1 MSCVCATVGTTSPTL
16 GTKSLANPAGSG
28 RALAALQGLGR
39 RIDAHDPRLAK
50 DAAGKLLADL
60 FFAPL
65 LAEMRKSASAVR
77 IGSGGR
83 GEEVFGEQ
91 LDQRLADAVAAADRS
106 GLRAAIERKLL
117 RAESDAPSA
126 PRRPHVSPAGT
137 AVGTK
142 PLVEGV

>member
-1 MSCVCATVGTTSPTL
+1 MGCTCDPVTTALPIL
-16 GTKSLANPAGSG
+16 GTKSLSSPAGG
-28 RALAALQGLGR
+28 RRDLAALQGLGR
-39 RIDAHDPRLAK
+39 RIDAHDQRLAR

-117 RAESDAPSA
+117 RERPGTPGMLHRPDSGAPVPGVGSKALVKES
-126 PRRPHVSPAGT
+126 
-137 AVGTK
+137 
-142 PLVEGV
+142 

>member
-1 MSCVCATVGTTSPTL
+1 MGCTCDPVTTALPTL
-16 GTKSLANPAGSG
+16 ATKSLTSPSG
-28 RALAALQGLGR
+28 GRRSLAALQGLGR
-39 RIDAHDPRLAK
+39 RIDARDPRLAK

-77 IGSGGR
+77 VGSGGR

-106 GLRAAIERKLL
+106 GLRVAIERKLL
-117 RAESDAPSA
+117 HVRADTRRAPQ
-126 PRRPHVSPAGT
+126 RPDSPAPGS
-137 AVGTK
+137 AVASK
-142 PLVEGV
+142 PLVEVA